1 MNSNKIQNQQNLW
14 SNNFS
19 LRKWNELLY
28 NPNFHLSV
36 YLVGPGRVNISS
48 NHLSNSSFM
57 LFMELGDS
65 GLRVLS

>member
-1 MNSNKIQNQQNLW
+1 MFPKKLKSYK
-14 SNNFS
+14 
-19 LRKWNELLY
+19 KY
-28 NPNFHLSV
+28 NPRFYLSV

-48 NHLSNSSFM
+48 KHLSNSSLM